1 MRETDLYPPL
11 QAYLA
16 ANGYTVRGE
25 VHGCDVA
32 ASKEGALII
41 IELKR
46 QLSLELLAQGAR
58 RQRKCASVYLGI
70 PRPPDVTKWKRQR
83 KDVLHLLR
91 RLELGLIFIGP
102 EHKRTPVEI
111 VFHPLPAERQLRK
124 RAQCAVLEEIAGRT
138 IDLNTGGSTRRKL
151 VTAYRERAIHL
162 AVLLAEYGPLSPKS
176 LRAHGTGEKTLAIL
190 SRNVYGWFE
199 RVDRGVYR
207 LTIAGHDALVGYP
220 DLVAYFRAGLTDEGI
235 TSIINVPRE

>member
-32 ASKEGALII
+32 ASKDGALII

-46 QLSLELLAQGAR
+46 LLSLELLAQGAQ

-70 PRPPDVTKWKRQR
+70 PRPPDVTKWKRAR

-91 RLELGLIFIGP
+91 RLELGLIFIAPG
-102 EHKRTPVEI
+102 HASKSVEI
-111 VFHPLPAERQLRK
+111 VFHPLPAERRLHA
-124 RAQCAVLEEIAGRT
+124 RAQRAVLEEIAARSL
-138 IDLNTGGSTRRKL
+138 DLNAGGSTRRKL
-151 VTAYRERAIHL
+151 VTAYREKAIAI
-162 AVLLAEYGPLSPKS
+162 AVLLADLGAQTPKAI
-176 LRAHGTGEKTLAIL
+176 RAHGTGEKTLSIL
-190 SRNVYGWFE
+190 RRNVYGWFE

-207 LTIAGHDALVGYP
+207 LTTQGQGALLDYP
-220 DLVAYFRAGLTDEGI
+220 DLVAHARVKFTPAAR
-235 TSIINVPRE
+235 